1 MKDKKTGSGG
11 RLAGIVIAI
20 SIVLLA
26 AVMPAVVSRTIPAYE
41 NTCLGWRPLT
51 VRTNSME
58 GAIRKN
64 ALVIVYAA
72 RWDDLKVNDV
82 ITFQR
87 PDGRLDT
94 HRVISKDGAHIVT
107 KGDNAAAPDAGWI
120 TPDNYKYKVVFVWNW
135 MAWVS
140 DHRGAAYLVCLPPL
154 LVMLAAIG
162 VFFVRRVGK
171 WKEPYME
178 SAPVGVEAVQPPIA
192 PQPAPI
198 ILPDDTRVSDTQAAA
213 EDDGSLAWIDEM
225 ILLLDDKLKRPRG
238 KATEEKEKPNVR
250 KNGQAYAV
258 PAAGDDSD
266 LDWDDWALLQLRRPA
281 ASPGDAL
288 PAIG

>member
-1 MKDKKTGSGG
+1 MKDRAAKAGG
-11 RLAGIVIAI
+11 RPIGIIIAI

-26 AVMPAVVSRTIPAYE
+26 AVMPAVVSKTIPAYE
-41 NTCLGWRPLT
+41 DTCLGWRPLV

-64 ALVIVYAA
+64 ALIIVYAA
-72 RWDDLKVNDV
+72 HWDTLKANDV

-87 PDGRLDT
+87 ADGQLDT
-94 HRVISKDGAHIVT
+94 HRVIAKDGAHITT
-107 KGDNAAAPDAGWI
+107 KGDNATAPDAGWV

-140 DHRGAAYLVCLPPL
+140 DHRGAAYLTCLPPL
-154 LVMLAAIG
+154 IVALVSAG
-162 VFFVRRVGK
+162 VFLVRRAGK
-171 WKEPYME
+171 RRELCGE
-178 SAPVGVEAVQPPIA
+178 SVPSDVVVQPIA
-192 PQPAPI
+192 PRTDDVQPG
-198 ILPDDTRVSDTQAAA
+198 DMQVNSMHTAA
-213 EDDGSLAWIDEM
+213 EDDSSLAWIDEM
-225 ILLLDDKLKRPRG
+225 NLLLEDLLARPQR
-238 KATEEKEKPNVR
+238 KAAEEKEKPNVP
-250 KNGQAYAV
+250 KTGKANMF
-258 PAAGDDSD
+258 PAADDDSN